1 MFAVEYPFR
10 LIWLQG
16 KQALLSLGIV
26 LTILGVSPLI
36 SLISVSFLQLGL
48 HFICLPALFFLT
60 GKNPKMGNPG
70 LYTFSY
76 LYLVGTVHYQSFQ
89 QLEQTFFVLVFA
101 YLLLAFVYHVKHK
114 KLDQEI
120 TFIQMVTEN
129 GFFNQRNIWFGYYA
143 LGISLLLFIGTHLQ
157 IDRFMW
163 ATFASSSLFSGYNT
177 FKLSERAKE
186 RIIGVV
192 IGSLVSAILL
202 FYIPTNLL
210 GILGGLCLGLCTS
223 YKSKT
228 IFNCVGAIMAAF
240 YDIWARNK
248 SLLKNFVKY
257 VGASLRFALSF
268 CLCKNYVL
276 LQSQAVAEIF

>member
-1 MFAVEYPFR
+1 
-10 LIWLQG
+10 
-16 KQALLSLGIV
+16 
-26 LTILGVSPLI
+26 
-36 SLISVSFLQLGL
+36 
-48 HFICLPALFFLT
+48 
-60 GKNPKMGNPG
+60 MGNPG

-228 IFNCVGAIMAAF
+228 IFNCVGAIMAASMIF
-240 YDIWARNK
+240 GLET
-248 SLLKNFVKY
+248 SLYLRILLNMLGLAYGLLYHFVFVKTMSY
-257 VGASLRFALSF
+257 CNRKEWLKLS
-268 CLCKNYVL
+268 
-276 LQSQAVAEIF
+276 E